1 MAQKT
6 TKNSQESD
14 DKMVKRLNIVINL
27 LIEMVRGDSSSRER
41 IKLLSDA
48 GLNYNE
54 ISSILNVSSNYVAVE
69 LSTLKKKNKKIKEVL
84 KNG

>member
-1 MAQKT
+1 MAQIT
-6 TKNSQESD
+6 SKNSQDSD
-14 DKMVKRLNIVINL
+14 DRIVKRLNIVINL

-48 GLNYNE
+48 GLNYTE

-69 LSTLKKKNKKIKEVL
+69 LSTLKKKNKKIKGVL
-84 KNG
+84 KNE

>member
-6 TKNSQESD
+6 TKNGQESD
-14 DKMVKRLNIVINL
+14 DKIVKRLNIVINL